1 MLGKRN
7 GSQNQKYG
15 SPLQD
20 YSYDLELEITC
31 KRNNLNAISISL
43 QNTIDSDCFLI

>member
-20 YSYDLELEITC
+20 YSYDLELEI
-31 KRNNLNAISISL
+31 KRKNLNAISISL